1 MILRN
6 DPSAPQRKKKK
17 SRNQATPDND
27 NDRLKNLEFLEGLSP
42 PRLPVPGFLV
52 DEDPRMGDERVD
64 IEAIAR
70 RQGAVAHRLALVID
84 PVQDHV
90 VQRPVHELNERSVH
104 VVDRT
109 EQRLLPFAAPVLHSS
124 PLRRPPPFPPSPPP
138 PPSPL
143 ELLSRDDED
152 DEDD

>member
-1 MILRN
+1 M
-6 DPSAPQRKKKK
+6 
-17 SRNQATPDND
+17 
-27 NDRLKNLEFLEGLSP
+27 KNLEFLEGLSP
-42 PRLPVPGFLV
+42 PRLPVPGLLV

-109 EQRLLPFAAPVLHSS
+109 EQGLLPFAAAPVLHSS
-124 PLRRPPPFPPSPPP
+124 PLRRPPPPP